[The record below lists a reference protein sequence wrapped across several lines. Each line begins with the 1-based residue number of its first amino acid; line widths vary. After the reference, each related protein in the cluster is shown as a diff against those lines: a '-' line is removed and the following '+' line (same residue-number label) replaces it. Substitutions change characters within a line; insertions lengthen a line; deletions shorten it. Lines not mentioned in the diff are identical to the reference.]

1 VGVAEA
7 VGVGVSTG
15 VGVGVGSTLGAG
27 LIYAVGVS
35 LGAWLG
41 SAPQAMEPVPATMI
55 RLSNIEAPRRLVR
68 DNIISCSPSVA
79 PRTPRSKTGL
89 TPMGQFRRDDDETN
103 RPPTRTILL
112 LRPALEE
119 PESSPASARSSASP
133 RPRIGRPRP
142 KRPGSSLRLRV
153 VALAPVRR
161 TSPCVPWSARAA
173 GSPGQMKAACARSV
187 TGRPPRSPS
196 PCRGRRSSEPRI
208 PCRRHGGGRAA
219 RGCACAAGWT
229 WASLPRVR
237 LSR

>member
-1 VGVAEA
+1 MGFTVGVSLGVGVALGAGDSVGVAEA

-27 LIYAVGVS
+27 LIDAVGVS

-41 SAPQAMEPVPATMI
+41 SAPQAMEPVAATMI
-55 RLSNIEAPRRLVR
+55 RLSKIEAPRRLVR

-119 PESSPASARSSASP
+119 SEPS
-133 RPRIGRPRP
+133 
-142 KRPGSSLRLRV
+142 PGSAPARPELEDPGQNGRGLRCVCEWLRW
-153 VALAPVRR
+153 R
-161 TSPCVPWSARAA
+161 PCGARAPA
-173 GSPGQMKAACARSV
+173 YPGAQ
-187 TGRPPRSPS
+187 GPRDP
-196 PCRGRRSSEPRI
+196 
-208 PCRRHGGGRAA
+208 
-219 RGCACAAGWT
+219 
-229 WASLPRVR
+229 LVR
-237 LSR
+237 